1 MLFLFKIK
9 VLLIKNTLKTILK
22 DHSLLKLIF
31 IGTLSTLLLITSF
44 FIIYKFFSFVKVFP
58 FSDLL
63 IHRSLSLFFLV
74 IFSMLIFSV
83 LITSLSLLYKS
94 SEKSFLMGLPIK
106 SSAIFKIKF
115 AESVVL
121 SSWAALLLCLPILVA
136 WQISTSC
143 SPLVYLVALFSLSFF
158 IIICGTIG
166 TAISLLL
173 SSIFSLRRSHA
184 LFMGLVFLLLPFV
197 VFVAKFGIFKETPQ
211 EAFAFF
217 GKIIDSMGFST
228 HPLLP
233 SVWFVQGIDGIRKGE
248 WPESLFLLSLMGTTA
263 ITFYIF
269 LSKMADS
276 LYLRG
281 IDLME
286 GSSSSSKYKEV
297 FWIRKIL
304 FFLKPGFK
312 ALIIKDILLF
322 LRDPLQWSQFLIFFG
337 ILFVYIPNLPL
348 SGYEIDLPYFK
359 SLTFFLNI
367 SAIALVVSTLTTR
380 FIFPLIS
387 LEGKRFWIIG
397 LSPITKKGLLLEKL
411 FLSSFPFL
419 LITEGL
425 MVLLNL
431 ILKTEGLAFFL
442 SLVMIGIMTLTLTS
456 LSVGLGAVYPVFS
469 KEDPSSIV
477 SSFGGTINAII
488 SLLYVIFSVALVAI
502 PVQLYILH
510 KFPYQQLVLYLIAS
524 ISVFIVVSLFCSL
537 VPMIKGIR
545 SLEGVET

>member
-1 MLFLFKIK
+1 MFKIK
-9 VLLIKNTLKTILK
+9 ALIIKNTLKTLLK

-31 IGTLSTLLLITSF
+31 VGTLSSLLLFTAF
-44 FIIYKFFSFVKVFP
+44 FITYKFFSFVRVFP

-83 LITSLSLLYKS
+83 LITSLPLLYKS
-94 SEKSFLMGLPIK
+94 SERLFLMGLPIK
-106 SSAIFKIKF
+106 TSSIFKIKF

-121 SSWAALLLCLPILVA
+121 SSWAALLLCLPILIG
-136 WQISTSC
+136 WQVSVGC
-143 SPLVYLVALFSLSFF
+143 SLLVYPVAIFSLSFF
-158 IIICGTIG
+158 VIICGVIG

-173 SSIFSLRRSHA
+173 SSIFSLRRGQA
-184 LFMGLVFLLLPFV
+184 LFIGLFFLSLPLVIFCT
-197 VFVAKFGIFKETPQ
+197 KFGIFKETPQ

-217 GKIIDSMGFST
+217 SKIIDSMGFST

-233 SVWFVQGIDGIRKGE
+233 SVWFVEGIDGMKKGE
-248 WPESLFLLSLMGTTA
+248 WRESLFLLSLMATTA
-263 ITFYIF
+263 ATFFIF

-286 GSSSSSKYKEV
+286 GSGSSSKKREV
-297 FWIRKIL
+297 FWIRKVL
-304 FFLKPGFK
+304 FFLKPGFRS
-312 ALIIKDILLF
+312 LIIKDILLF

-337 ILFVYIPNLPL
+337 ILFVYILNLPRA
-348 SGYEIDLPYFK
+348 GYEIDLPYFK

-367 SAIALVVSTLTTR
+367 SAIGLVISTLTTR
-380 FIFPLIS
+380 FLFPLIS
-387 LEGKRFWIIG
+387 LEGKRFWILG
-397 LSPITKKGLLLEKL
+397 LAPITRKGLLLEKF
-411 FLSSFPFL
+411 FLSTCLFL
-419 LITEGL
+419 LITESL

-431 ILKTEGLAFFL
+431 ILKTEGLAFFF
-442 SLVMIGIMTLTLTS
+442 SLGCIGVMTLTLTS

-477 SSFGGTINAII
+477 SSLGGTINAII
-488 SLLYVIFSVALVAI
+488 SLLYVIISVALVAI

-510 KFPYQQLVLYLIAS
+510 KFPYRQLVLYLIAS
-524 ISVFIVVSLFCSL
+524 ISMFIVMSLFCSL